1 MGWLDGTAAIIT
13 GGGSGL
19 GRALVDRFVAEGAG
33 VGVLERS
40 AEKAEKLRADFGGSV
55 VVVEGDVSRYRDNE
69 AAVARTVERFGRL
82 DTFVGNAGIWDFSTR
97 LVDMPPDKLD
107 ELFDEVFHINV
118 KGYLL
123 GARAAIG
130 ELAKT
135 GGSVILTAS
144 NAAFYAGGGGP
155 LYTASKHAVRGLITQ
170 LAFEFAPKV
179 RVNGVAPGGMLTDLR
194 GPGALGLDG
203 TSIASVPIGELVETC
218 TPLRKLPEPADYTGH
233 YVLLASKANSSTATG
248 AVINCDGG
256 LGVRGIGAV
265 AGGLDL

>member
-1 MGWLDGTAAIIT
+1 MGWLEGTAAVIT

-19 GRALVDRFVAEGAG
+19 GRALVDRFVAEGAQ

-40 AEKAEKLRADFGGSV
+40 VEKADKLRAEFGGAV
-55 VVVEGDVSRYRDNE
+55 VVVAGDVSSYADNV
-69 AAVARTVERFGRL
+69 AVVQQTVAQFGRL

-97 LVDMPPDKLD
+97 LVDMPEDKLD

-135 GGSVILTAS
+135 GGSVILTVS
-144 NAAFYAGGGGP
+144 NAGFYPGGGGP
-155 LYTASKHAVRGLITQ
+155 LYTASKHAVRGLIAE

-179 RVNGVAPGGMLTDLR
+179 RVNGVAPGAMLTDLR
-194 GPGALGLDG
+194 GPSALGLAG
-203 TSIASVPIGELVETC
+203 TSIASLPLAELIETC
-218 TPLRKLPEPADYTGH
+218 TPLQTLPEPADYTGH

-256 LGVRGIGAV
+256 LGVRGVGVV
-265 AGGLDL
+265 AGGTDL